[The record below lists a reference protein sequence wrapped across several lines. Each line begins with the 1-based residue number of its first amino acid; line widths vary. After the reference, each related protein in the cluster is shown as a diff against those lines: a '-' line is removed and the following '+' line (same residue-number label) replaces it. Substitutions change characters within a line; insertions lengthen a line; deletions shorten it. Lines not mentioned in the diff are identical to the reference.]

1 MNAKIFNKLVSLAQF
16 DRGLARHKS
25 SGRYG
30 PAVPYF
36 AAEYRAQYDTVLGAL
51 MRRHGAR
58 AVKTEI
64 RRAKALGWSVAVPE
78 KEGLL

>member
-1 MNAKIFNKLVSLAQF
+1 MNAKIFNRLVRLAQF

-30 PAVPYF
+30 PAVQYF
-36 AAEYRAQYDTVLGAL
+36 AEGYRAQYGAVIGAL

-58 AVKTEI
+58 AVKAEI
-64 RRAKALGWSVAVPE
+64 RRAKALGWSVAVP
-78 KEGLL
+78 

>member
-36 AAEYRAQYDTVLGAL
+36 AAEYRREHSRVLGGL
-51 MRRHGAR
+51 
-58 AVKTEI
+58 VKRFGGRTVRTQI
-64 RRAKALGWSVAVPE
+64 RRAERLGWSIPDPE
-78 KEGLL
+78 

>member
-1 MNAKIFNKLVSLAQF
+1 MNAKIFNKIVSLAQF
-16 DRGLARHKS
+16 DRGLARHQS

-36 AAEYRAQYDTVLGAL
+36 AAEYRREYKNVIGGL

-58 AVKTEI
+58 AVKAEL
-64 RRAKALGWSVAVPE
+64 RRAATLGWSVAA
-78 KEGLL
+78 